1 VDWVVMV
8 VAVKDMMVVGL
19 LDLVV
24 NLEFAQLVLQ
34 EI

>member
-1 VDWVVMV
+1 MV